1 MSDLMGRNEYARHR
15 RCAPNAVKKAE
26 DDGRIAAAVKREPDG
41 SFVGIDWRK
50 ADELWAINTDPA
62 AAEKSGASTAPPAA
76 APLQLP
82 LVDSQGP
89 PAETDT
95 AATDVKGDRSD
106 YYEHRAKRE
115 EFQAKNAELDYLK
128 AIGRLVSVDELRLV
142 ASERYRAIRDK
153 LLNIPDRVAAIL
165 AAQSDPAVVH
175 TELTKEIKRV
185 LHELSDDAR
194 AESARGTAE
203 RVAA

>member
-1 MSDLMGRNEYARHR
+1 MGRNEYARHR
-15 RCAPNAVKKAE
+15 GCAPNAVKKAE
-26 DDGRIAAAVKREPDG
+26 EDGRIQAAVKREADG
-41 SFVGIDWRK
+41 KFIGIDWRE
-50 ADELWAINTDPA
+50 ADRLWALNTDPA
-62 AAEKSGASTAPPAA
+62 EAAKSGANTAPPAA
-76 APLQLP
+76 PPLQLA
-82 LVDSQGP
+82 LDATAGDAAAS
-89 PAETDT
+89 PAG
-95 AATDVKGDRSD
+95 AADPSGDAKDRSD

-128 AIGRLVSVDELRLV
+128 AIGRLVSVDELRQV
-142 ASERYRAIRDK
+142 SSERYRAVRDK

-194 AESARGTAE
+194 AEVTRGAAE